1 MSESDVSE
9 IMSAVLLEFP
19 LKLIDVTA
27 PRWLQALSRDN
38 GIIKELIGR
47 ECTIDGDGI
56 YGHSCTILDA
66 DDEWVKLIVHE
77 KKSDST
83 MIVRLDNI
91 DSITLD

>member
-1 MSESDVSE
+1 MSSVFKDMDQDDRLDTLERKVKKLERNANGGSK
-9 IMSAVLLEFP
+9 MS
-19 LKLIDVTA
+19 
-27 PRWLQALSRDN
+27 

-56 YGHSCTILDA
+56 YGHSSTILDA

>member
-1 MSESDVSE
+1 MSSVFKDMDQDDRLDALERKVKKLERNANGGSK
-9 IMSAVLLEFP
+9 MS
-19 LKLIDVTA
+19 
-27 PRWLQALSRDN
+27 
-38 GIIKELIGR
+38 GIIKELISR

>member
-1 MSESDVSE
+1 MLWKEKSRNLREMQMGE
-9 IMSAVLLEFP
+9 I
-19 LKLIDVTA
+19 K
-27 PRWLQALSRDN
+27 
-38 GIIKELIGR
+38 
-47 ECTIDGDGI
+47 CTIDGDGI

>member
-1 MSESDVSE
+1 MEQ
-9 IMSAVLLEFP
+9 
-19 LKLIDVTA
+19 
-27 PRWLQALSRDN
+27 LQQTLFQIASRLS
-38 GIIKELIGR
+38 
-47 ECTIDGDGI
+47 
-56 YGHSCTILDA
+56 TILDA

>member
-1 MSESDVSE
+1 MSSVFKDMDQDDRLNTLERKVKKLERNVNGGSK
-9 IMSAVLLEFP
+9 MS
-19 LKLIDVTA
+19 
-27 PRWLQALSRDN
+27 
-38 GIIKELIGR
+38 GIIKDLIGM

-66 DDEWVKLIVHE
+66 DDEWVKLIIHE

>member
-1 MSESDVSE
+1 MDQDDRLDTMERKVKKLERNANGGNKMS
-9 IMSAVLLEFP
+9 
-19 LKLIDVTA
+19 
-27 PRWLQALSRDN
+27 
-38 GIIKELIGR
+38 GIIKELIGM
-47 ECTIDGDGI
+47 ECAIDGDGFF
-56 YGHSCTILDA
+56 STRCTILDV

>member
-1 MSESDVSE
+1 MSSVFKDMDQDDRLNTLERKVKKLERNANGGSK
-9 IMSAVLLEFP
+9 MS
-19 LKLIDVTA
+19 
-27 PRWLQALSRDN
+27 

-47 ECTIDGDGI
+47 ECTIDGDG
-56 YGHSCTILDA
+56 YYNTRCTVLDA
-66 DDEWVKLIVHE
+66 DDEWVKLIIHE

>member
-1 MSESDVSE
+1 MSSVFKDMDQDDRLDTMERKVKKLERNANGGSK
-9 IMSAVLLEFP
+9 MS
-19 LKLIDVTA
+19 
-27 PRWLQALSRDN
+27 
-38 GIIKELIGR
+38 GIIKDLIGM
-47 ECTIDGDGI
+47 ECTIDGDGFF
-56 YGHSCTILDA
+56 STRCTILDV

>member
-1 MSESDVSE
+1 MSSVFKDMDQDDRLDALERKVKKLERNVNGGSK
-9 IMSAVLLEFP
+9 MS
-19 LKLIDVTA
+19 
-27 PRWLQALSRDN
+27 
-38 GIIKELIGR
+38 GIIKDLIGM

-56 YGHSCTILDA
+56 YGHSCTLDA

>member
-1 MSESDVSE
+1 MSSVFKDMDQDDRLDALERKVKKLERNVNGGSK
-9 IMSAVLLEFP
+9 MS
-19 LKLIDVTA
+19 
-27 PRWLQALSRDN
+27 

-56 YGHSCTILDA
+56 YGHCCTILDA